1 MNFLLQLQEYA
12 EHPISTQLLLG
23 LFKSYSRPY
32 DKIGALVEAGYLIQ
46 LRRGL
51 YTTTHLVKNT
61 TPEPFLISNHLYG
74 PSHVSLDS
82 ALFHWGLIPERVY
95 EVTAVTNR
103 LSKKYTT
110 GIGLFSYA
118 HLPMPFY
125 AFGVQQLALTE
136 KQTVLIASPEKALT
150 DKIITTAG
158 IQLRSKKQ
166 AMAFLVEDL
175 RIEIDDLRNLSISDM
190 KQWFVDCPKQKSIQ
204 LLIETIS
211 GL

>member
-1 MNFLLQLQEYA
+1 MNFLLQLQQYA

-23 LFKSYSRPY
+23 LFRSYSRPY
-32 DKIGALVEAGYLIQ
+32 DKIGALVEKGYLVK

-51 YTTTHLVKNT
+51 YATTHLVKNT
-61 TPEPFLISNHLYG
+61 ASEPFLISNHLYG

-95 EVTAVTNR
+95 EVTAVTNK
-103 LSKKYTT
+103 LSKKYSTEN
-110 GIGLFSYA
+110 GVFSYV
-118 HLPMPFY
+118 HLPMPYY
-125 AFGVQQLALTE
+125 ALGIQQLALTE
-136 KQTVLIASPEKALT
+136 KQSVMIASPEKALS

-158 IQLRSKKQ
+158 IQLRSTKQ
-166 AMAFLVEDL
+166 TMAYLLEDL
-175 RIEIDDLRNLSISDM
+175 RIEREDLRNLNISEL
-190 KQWFVDCPKQKSIQ
+190 KNWLVDCPKQKSIQ